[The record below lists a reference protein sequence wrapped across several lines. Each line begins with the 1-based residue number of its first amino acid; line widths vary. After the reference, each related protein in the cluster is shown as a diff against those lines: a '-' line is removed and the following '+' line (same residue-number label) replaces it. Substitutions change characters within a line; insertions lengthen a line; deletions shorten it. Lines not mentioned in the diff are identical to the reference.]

1 MLTKARLDEMKA
13 QFALFDTDLSG
24 TIERDECAQHGT
36 ALIQHSSGT
45 VYTRASQCLC
55 LSHRLLLS

>member
-45 VYTRASQCLC
+45 VYTRAS
-55 LSHRLLLS
+55 